1 MVRKIFC
8 CLIFLTMCISPPV
21 LIPVMS
27 TSSVRAQEVKIESG
41 EKEEDNELDGFGE
54 GDDSSFEDIEYDQDE
69 IKKKADTNIRFGGF
83 VNEEAAYRLHDTDP
97 KIPKLR
103 SVINLDFIWRITDE
117 WQGRYVFNG
126 FYDLAYRLEGRS
138 QFDDQTIKTHERDS
152 EIRDFYVEGPVID
165 WLRLK
170 TGRQIIAWGESDF
183 IQITDIANPR
193 DQTELGLVDLEDA
206 RIPVAATKIS
216 VFRGPLEL
224 NLAAIHEVRPDL
236 IGARGADF
244 DWFKALRERGIIV
257 NSEQVPDI
265 KTENTE
271 YIARLFGTFN
281 TKDISFVL
289 GRVYDDRAYLD
300 FDKVD
305 FSTGIP
311 QVSLTPKHKKMSLFG
326 VSGNFVTGS
335 FLWKAEAARYMDK
348 AIARDDL
355 SEQILNDP
363 TGESIRTWEEKDT
376 VMVMGG
382 LEYTGITDLRITLE
396 GVIERIGG
404 YKDYLQPDRTTEV
417 IFLLASYQT
426 MNETLSYSFQY
437 AHFSQYKDN
446 MYKFKIGY
454 DIIDAME
461 LNLGVIFYDFN
472 DDESQ
477 LYPFRDEDRMFAG
490 IKYSF

>member
-8 CLIFLTMCISPPV
+8 CLIFLTMCISLPV
-21 LIPVMS
+21 SIPVMS
-27 TSSVRAQEVKIESG
+27 TSSVRAQEVNIESS

-54 GDDSSFEDIEYDQDE
+54 GDDSSFEDIEYNQDK
-69 IKKKADTNIRFGGF
+69 IKKKADTNVRFGGF
-83 VNEEAAYRLHDTDP
+83 INEEATYRLHDTDP

-117 WQGRYVFNG
+117 WQGRSVFNG

-138 QFDDQTIKTHERDS
+138 QFDDQTLKTHERDFQ
-152 EIRDFYVEGPVID
+152 IRDFYVEGLVIE

-193 DQTELGLVDLEDA
+193 DQAELGLVDLEDA
-206 RIPVAATKIS
+206 RIPIAATKLS
-216 VFRGPLEL
+216 LLEEPWEL
-224 NLAAIHEVRPDL
+224 NLAAIHEVRPDR

-244 DWFKALRERGIIV
+244 DGFKAVRGRGIIV

-281 TKDISFVL
+281 SKDISFVL
-289 GRVYDDRAYLD
+289 GRVYDDSAYLD
-300 FDKVD
+300 FDDID

-311 QVSLTPKHKKMSLFG
+311 RISLTPKHKEVGMFG
-326 VSGNFVTGS
+326 VSGNLVKGS
-335 FLWKAEAARYMDK
+335 FLWKAEAARYMEK
-348 AIARDDL
+348 AIARNDL

-382 LEYTGITDLRITLE
+382 LEYTGVTDLRITIE
-396 GVIERIGG
+396 GVVERISG
-404 YKDYLQPDRTTEV
+404 YQEYFQPDRTTEM

-426 MNETLSYSFQY
+426 MNETFSYNFQY
-437 AHFSQYKDN
+437 AHFSQYNDN
-446 MYKFKIGY
+446 IYKFTIDY

-461 LNLGVIFYDFN
+461 LSLGVIFYDFD

-477 LYPFRDEDRMFAG
+477 LYPYRDEDRVFAG